1 MKKTEKIIKKQEAQ
15 QPVPITPTPSFISE
29 AIEESKRTRIEPKQT
44 DDKTLAEGAT
54 SEFWR
59 LVKDYIEGTIGAL
72 KKKTTQAAIESGY
85 NLELLGFRYVLMD
98 QLENFGK
105 DIINFVEFKRS
116 GYEEVKRKIAEEAK
130 LKQKG
135 RR

>member
-1 MKKTEKIIKKQEAQ
+1 MTLKKKKDKILKEQAAQ
-15 QPVPITPTPSFISE
+15 QPTPVIPPPAFIAGAIKEAKETRVVP
-29 AIEESKRTRIEPKQT
+29 KDT
-44 DDKTLAEGAT
+44 DDKILAEGAD

-59 LVKDYIEGTIGAL
+59 LLKDYINGTIEAL

-105 DIINFVEFKRS
+105 DIINFVEFKKR
-116 GYEEVKRKIAEEAK
+116 GYQETKRREAK
-130 LKQKG
+130 KKG
-135 RR
+135 K